1 MPKLTK
7 SPVDRCIRVIGYTG
21 AAWVFISLL
30 RYLFK

>member
-1 MPKLTK
+1 MT
-7 SPVDRCIRVIGYTG
+7 PVDRCIRVIGYTG